1 MINNDKKII
10 KKETDN
16 ARKTVLNVLIIVS
29 FKNKTSK
36 ALIELDNKK
45 INGIKKPKVGGKK
58 QKEIK
63 NIFFNFPEDSKFV
76 FFLLLGFKLIFSL
89 EKNLFCKN
97 KIKKIKNKKKI
108 DICAAKFISPKP
120 IHVL

>member
-1 MINNDKKII
+1 M
-10 KKETDN
+10 KETDN

-29 FKNKTSK
+29 FNTRTSK

-45 INGIKKPKVGGKK
+45 INGMKKPKVEGKK

-76 FFLLLGFKLIFSL
+76 FFLLLAFKLIFSL
-89 EKNLFCKN
+89 EKNFLCKN

-120 IHVL
+120 THVL

>member
-1 MINNDKKII
+1 M
-10 KKETDN
+10 
-16 ARKTVLNVLIIVS
+16 NVLIIVS
-29 FKNKTSK
+29 FNNKTSK
-36 ALIELDNKK
+36 ALTELAIKK
-45 INGIKKPKVGGKK
+45 IKGIKKPRIAGKM
-58 QKEIK
+58 QKKII
-63 NIFFNFPEDSKFV
+63 NIFFNLLEVNKFV
-76 FFLLLGFKLIFSL
+76 FFLIVVFKLIFSL